1 MCQETERLKAAYAE
15 DRRTTAAIYHTEID
29 KEQPKAN
36 PVGEHTEAKILW
48 QTSPPPPCLAPTD
61 TFFSTSS
68 PKISYKLRTDRC
80 RTVMCQA
87 DRRVWMQVYN
97 PSPHDKAR
105 SYHMFCLKTRLN
117 LAFARAAE
125 PGQRLLLFPAA
136 STAMQLH
143 HKGCLS
149 LVADTRHPSWT
160 QAREKLAGQLRF
172 EGSYSQKSFHTAQ
185 FNTHV
190 ANINLKDHSSPVQ
203 PCVPSVHHPDLTGV
217 DFQGGAEEHV
227 NVQRPHTRVCCR
239 RRCAI

>member
-1 MCQETERLKAAYAE
+1 MHPRGVTKTSEAQLQRVPTPHLPSPVPIAGTARHLHHHVWR
-15 DRRTTAAIYHTEID
+15 RRTRS
-29 KEQPKAN
+29 
-36 PVGEHTEAKILW
+36 
-48 QTSPPPPCLAPTD
+48 SPPLP
-61 TFFSTSS
+61 

-105 SYHMFCLKTRLN
+105 SYHMFCIKTRLN
-117 LAFARAAE
+117 LAFAGAAE

-160 QAREKLAGQLRF
+160 QAREKLAGQLR
-172 EGSYSQKSFHTAQ
+172 
-185 FNTHV
+185 
-190 ANINLKDHSSPVQ
+190 LKEVTLRSPFTLHN
-203 PCVPSVHHPDLTGV
+203 S
-217 DFQGGAEEHV
+217 
-227 NVQRPHTRVCCR
+227 TRTLQTST
-239 RRCAI
+239 